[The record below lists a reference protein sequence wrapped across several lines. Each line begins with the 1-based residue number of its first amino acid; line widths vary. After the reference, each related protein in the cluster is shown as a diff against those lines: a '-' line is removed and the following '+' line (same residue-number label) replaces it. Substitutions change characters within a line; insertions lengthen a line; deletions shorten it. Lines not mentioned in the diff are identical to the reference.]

1 MSASGG
7 ISLDLTVVCFFVLL
21 LLFGT
26 VLVQMFPILLR
37 LQRDTC
43 TTALI
48 LLMLR
53 GPSPSIV
60 LYFQTEEGGAAKK
73 KLKALVF
80 LYYSSFISYEYL
92 V

>member
-7 ISLDLTVVCFFVLL
+7 ISLDLTVFFLL
-21 LLFGT
+21 LLLVFGT

-53 GPSPSIV
+53 GPSPSII
-60 LYFQTEEGGAAKK
+60 LYFQTEEGGASKK

-80 LYYSSFISYEYL
+80 LYYNRFISYEYL

>member
-7 ISLDLTVVCFFVLL
+7 ISLDLTVVFLLLL

-53 GPSPSIV
+53 GPSPSII
-60 LYFQTEEGGAAKK
+60 LYFQTEEGGASKK
-73 KLKALVF
+73 N
-80 LYYSSFISYEYL
+80 
-92 V
+92 

>member
-7 ISLDLTVVCFFVLL
+7 MSLDLTVFFFVV
-21 LLFGT
+21 FWNS
-26 VLVQMFPILLR
+26 VSSDVPHLR

-53 GPSPSIV
+53 GPSPSII
-60 LYFQTEEGGAAKK
+60 LYFQTEKGGAAKK
-73 KLKALVF
+73 KLKTLVF
-80 LYYSSFISYEYL
+80 LYYNSFISYAYL

>member
-1 MSASGG
+1 MTASGG
-7 ISLDLTVVCFFVLL
+7 ISLDLTVVFFVLL

>member
-7 ISLDLTVVCFFVLL
+7 ISLDLTVVFFVLL

>member
-1 MSASGG
+1 MSTSGG
-7 ISLDLTVVCFFVLL
+7 ISLDLTVFFLF

-53 GPSPSIV
+53 GPSLSII
-60 LYFQTEEGGAAKK
+60 LYFHTEEGIAAKK

-80 LYYSSFISYEYL
+80 LYYNSFISYEYL

>member
-7 ISLDLTVVCFFVLL
+7 ISLDLAVVFFLLLLL

-43 TTALI
+43 RCTTALI

-53 GPSPSIV
+53 GPSPSII

-73 KLKALVF
+73 N
-80 LYYSSFISYEYL
+80 
-92 V
+92 

>member
-7 ISLDLTVVCFFVLL
+7 ISLDLTVFFLL
-21 LLFGT
+21 LLFWNS
-26 VLVQMFPILLR
+26 VSSDFPIL

-43 TTALI
+43 ITALI

-53 GPSPSIV
+53 GPSSSII
-60 LYFQTEEGGAAKK
+60 LYFQTEEGIAAKK

-80 LYYSSFISYEYL
+80 FYYKFHFL
-92 V
+92 

>member
-1 MSASGG
+1 MFS
-7 ISLDLTVVCFFVLL
+7 I
-21 LLFGT
+21 LF
-26 VLVQMFPILLR
+26 R

-53 GPSPSIV
+53 GHSPSII
-60 LYFQTEEGGAAKK
+60 LYFQTEEGGAVKK

-80 LYYSSFISYEYL
+80 LYYNSFISYEYL
-92 V
+92 VSLNFDASLCRL

>member
-1 MSASGG
+1 M
-7 ISLDLTVVCFFVLL
+7 

-53 GPSPSIV
+53 GPSSII

-80 LYYSSFISYEYL
+80 LYYNSFISYSGADM
-92 V
+92 

>member
-7 ISLDLTVVCFFVLL
+7 ISLDLTVAFFLLL

-37 LQRDTC
+37 SQRDTC

-53 GPSPSIV
+53 GPSPSII

-73 KLKALVF
+73 IKGFGVLV
-80 LYYSSFISYEYL
+80 LL
-92 V
+92 

>member
-7 ISLDLTVVCFFVLL
+7 MSLDLTVFFF

-53 GPSPSIV
+53 GPSSIT

-80 LYYSSFISYEYL
+80 LYYNSFISYAYL

>member
-1 MSASGG
+1 MSASVGM
-7 ISLDLTVVCFFVLL
+7 SLDLTVFLL
-21 LLFGT
+21 LLFFGT

-53 GPSPSIV
+53 GPSSII

-73 KLKALVF
+73 N
-80 LYYSSFISYEYL
+80 
-92 V
+92 

>member
-7 ISLDLTVVCFFVLL
+7 ISLDLTVFMLLL

-26 VLVQMFPILLR
+26 VLVQMCPILLR
-37 LQRDTC
+37 LQKDTC
-43 TTALI
+43 TIALI

-53 GPSPSIV
+53 GPSPSII

-73 KLKALVF
+73 KLMALVF
-80 LYYSSFISYEYL
+80 LYYNNFISYEYL

>member
-7 ISLDLTVVCFFVLL
+7 MSLDLFFLL

-53 GPSPSIV
+53 GPSSII

-73 KLKALVF
+73 KVKGFSVLV
-80 LYYSSFISYEYL
+80 L
-92 V
+92 

>member
-7 ISLDLTVVCFFVLL
+7 ISLDLTVFLFFFFFL

-26 VLVQMFPILLR
+26 VLVQMFPIILR

-53 GPSPSIV
+53 GPCPSII
-60 LYFQTEEGGAAKK
+60 LYFQTEEGGAAEKK
-73 KLKALVF
+73 FKGFGVLV
-80 LYYSSFISYEYL
+80 L
-92 V
+92 

>member
-7 ISLDLTVVCFFVLL
+7 ISLNLTVVFFVLL

-73 KLKALVF
+73 KIKGFGVLV
-80 LYYSSFISYEYL
+80 L
-92 V
+92 

>member
-7 ISLDLTVVCFFVLL
+7 ISLDLTVLFVLL

>member
-7 ISLDLTVVCFFVLL
+7 ISLDLTGFVLLLLLLL

-48 LLMLR
+48 MLMLR
-53 GPSPSIV
+53 GPCPSII
-60 LYFQTEEGGAAKK
+60 LYFQTKESGAAKK
-73 KLKALVF
+73 N
-80 LYYSSFISYEYL
+80 
-92 V
+92 

>member
-7 ISLDLTVVCFFVLL
+7 ISLYLTVVFFLLLL

-37 LQRDTC
+37 LQIETC
-43 TTALI
+43 TTAVI

-53 GPSPSIV
+53 GPSPSII
-60 LYFQTEEGGAAKK
+60 LHFQTEEGGAAKK

-80 LYYSSFISYEYL
+80 LYYNSFISYKYL

>member
-7 ISLDLTVVCFFVLL
+7 ISLDLTVFFLL
-21 LLFGT
+21 LLKFGT

-43 TTALI
+43 TTGLI

-53 GPSPSIV
+53 GPSPSII

-80 LYYSSFISYEYL
+80 LYYNSFISYEYL